1 MSALAVQD
9 TTRLIGELMADPA
22 RQAAQNIAT
31 RVDHSEALMNRARS
45 SSYNH
50 TYAVTVPKEN
60 KATDQ
65 KSSG

>member
-1 MSALAVQD
+1 MEESLK
-9 TTRLIGELMADPA
+9 LMGELMASPA
-22 RQAAQNIAT
+22 RQAAQNVVT
-31 RVDHSEALMNRARS
+31 RMAPTEVLVNRARS

-65 KSSG
+65 KASG